1 MSHFLS
7 GSAQPIIPPLVT
19 RHAGD
24 AAFYWQQHDGS
35 AHSPLVGLPQLLE
48 FDRLLDAHLD
58 GLRVA
63 GEPGWDIALAQLQRW
78 QHAPEVFVCAVLALE
93 HGDPGSRL
101 AAVWAVVEK
110 NPNRMLRGLISALAW
125 VSSELGLGWC
135 RHWLSDGT
143 PVPLAVAAWRALAI
157 RQRQPDQP
165 ALSGHETM
173 AAAIR
178 LALPKALASADVHL
192 RTAACRLLPQWD
204 ESQLLPLLQDSE
216 PRVRAE
222 AAIGLMDVLH
232 RNTKAANTRMR
243 LTAAQRQDLQSQAAG
258 ALWLVTH
265 EASQHLTTLSGL
277 PRTQA
282 QHRLMRWL
290 CHLGLVAPM
299 GHAGIPKLINLLPPR
314 LALWFV
320 LHHGD
325 GHYLSWVVQCMSD
338 PELSREVSRLAGW
351 VWSAMTGVSL
361 NHRGLALPPRGPAEA
376 PRNTDIHDPGL
387 PEPNATAIEQQGL
400 TLPSHVVSLLGQT
413 VSEAVLNQALWH
425 APQAVRW
432 IANQR
437 LGLLGASPI
446 DIRAHSRTQQNA
458 LPALPEDEAEQAQA
472 A

>member
-1 MSHFLS
+1 MSIQNL
-7 GSAQPIIPPLVT
+7 IIPALVT

-35 AHSPLVGLPQLLE
+35 VHSPLVGLPQLLE

-63 GEPGWDIALAQLQRW
+63 GEPGWEIALAQLQRW
-78 QHAPEVFVCAVLALE
+78 QRAPEVFVCAVLALE
-93 HGDPGSRL
+93 HADPGTCL

-110 NPNRMLRGLISALAW
+110 NPSRMLRGLISALAW
-125 VSSELGLGWC
+125 VPTEQGVGWC

-157 RQRQPDQP
+157 RQRQ
-165 ALSGHETM
+165 SGEATLAGDAAM
-173 AAAIR
+173 VAAIR
-178 LALPKALASADVHL
+178 HALPQAVASPNVHL
-192 RTAACRLLPQWD
+192 RAAACRLLPQWD
-204 ESQLLPLLQDSE
+204 ESQLLPLLQDTE

-222 AAIGLMDVLH
+222 AAMGLMQALH
-232 RNTKAANTRMR
+232 RNAQVANPRVR

-258 ALWLVTH
+258 VLWSVTH
-265 EASQHLTTLSGL
+265 EACQHLSTLSGL

-290 CHLGLVAPM
+290 CHLGLAAPM
-299 GHAGIPKLINLLPPR
+299 GLAGIAKLIDLLPPR

-325 GHYLSWVVQCMSD
+325 GHYLPWVVQRLSD
-338 PELSREVSRLAGW
+338 PEVSRLAGW

-361 NHRGLALPPRGPAEA
+361 HHRGLALPPRAPSEA
-376 PRNTDIHDPGL
+376 PRNTDIQDPGL
-387 PEPNATAIEQQGL
+387 WEPNAAAIEQQGL
-400 TLPSHVVSLLGQT
+400 ALPSHVLSLHGQT
-413 VSEAVLNQALWH
+413 VTEAVLIQALWH
-425 APQAVRW
+425 APQAIRW

-437 LGLLGASPI
+437 LALLGVSPI
-446 DIRAHSRTQQNA
+446 DTRAHARTQQNA
-458 LPALPEDEAEQAQA
+458 LPALPDDEASQAQA